1 MFVMKVLIVPARV
14 GVRVHLL
21 FVIPAK
27 AGLRR
32 QDAEANVRAANGPCG
47 ARQEPRVIQH
57 LLANRSYKSCGYKSC
72 HVWFDSSM
80 SSILPARFHSLIA
93 FSPDRDS

>member
-1 MFVMKVLIVPARV
+1 MFVMKVLIVSARV

-47 ARQEPRVIQH
+47 ARQEPRVIQ
-57 LLANRSYKSCGYKSC
+57 L
-72 HVWFDSSM
+72 
-80 SSILPARFHSLIA
+80 
-93 FSPDRDS
+93 